1 VKFSNLSI
9 KTKLVVAFG
18 AIVAVVAL
26 VSAQALSALRSEHAA
41 FSAFVDQ
48 VGLRMKRANEVLDA
62 ANARAVGARNLVLVT
77 ERADIDKE
85 KTAVTA
91 AHEKVQATMAKL
103 KAALHAMP
111 DVSDEEA
118 RLFAALEQVESRY
131 GPLALAI
138 VGAALD
144 GKKDDAIRRM
154 NAECRPL
161 LAALIGAANDYLAH
175 LETQSARQLKAS
187 AAAYNLN
194 LMLTIAGCGL
204 AVGVGLGMSILLTR
218 SIVAPIWRAAEL
230 ARTVAAGD
238 LSSNITVAGQDETG
252 ALLTALKTM
261 NDSLVRIVRNVR
273 QGSENIATGS
283 AQIATGNA
291 DLSAR
296 TEQQASSLQ
305 QTAASMEEM
314 NATVKQSAAT
324 AQQAARLAT
333 AASDAAARGGD
344 VVGQVVTTMDDIAT
358 SSKKIA
364 DIIGTIDGIAFQTNI
379 LALNAAVE
387 AARAGEQ
394 GRGFAV
400 VAGEVRT
407 LAQRSAE
414 AAKEIKGLIG
424 ASVARV
430 DAGTKLVG
438 DARASMEDIV
448 AQVKRVAHL
457 IAEIDTATNE
467 QTEGIGE
474 VNTAVSQLDQ
484 ATQQNAA
491 LVEESAAAAES
502 LKQQAARLAEA
513 VSVFR
518 LASA

>member
-1 VKFSNLSI
+1 
-9 KTKLVVAFG
+9 
-18 AIVAVVAL
+18 
-26 VSAQALSALRSEHAA
+26 
-41 FSAFVDQ
+41 
-48 VGLRMKRANEVLDA
+48 
-62 ANARAVGARNLVLVT
+62 
-77 ERADIDKE
+77 
-85 KTAVTA
+85 
-91 AHEKVQATMAKL
+91 
-103 KAALHAMP
+103 
-111 DVSDEEA
+111 
-118 RLFAALEQVESRY
+118 
-131 GPLALAI
+131 
-138 VGAALD
+138 
-144 GKKDDAIRRM
+144 
-154 NAECRPL
+154 
-161 LAALIGAANDYLAH
+161 
-175 LETQSARQLKAS
+175 
-187 AAAYNLN
+187 
-194 LMLTIAGCGL
+194 
-204 AVGVGLGMSILLTR
+204 
-218 SIVAPIWRAAEL
+218 
-230 ARTVAAGD
+230 
-238 LSSNITVAGQDETG
+238 
-252 ALLTALKTM
+252 
-261 NDSLVRIVRNVR
+261 
-273 QGSENIATGS
+273 
-283 AQIATGNA
+283 
-291 DLSAR
+291 
-296 TEQQASSLQ
+296 
-305 QTAASMEEM
+305 
-314 NATVKQSAAT
+314 
-324 AQQAARLAT
+324 
-333 AASDAAARGGD
+333 
-344 VVGQVVTTMDDIAT
+344 MDDIAT